1 MQLSLGQEQAEIEGD
16 TIMLPGISTLPEADE
31 EMLALTVEKIR
42 ELRVM
47 PMDAFDREIE
57 RMQRDAI
64 QSNFF
69 IGH

>member
-1 MQLSLGQEQAEIEGD
+1 MILNLQDEQV
-16 TIMLPGISTLPEADE
+16 TIDKVKCELPGISTLPEADE

>member
-16 TIMLPGISTLPEADE
+16 TITLPGILPLPDADE
-31 EMLALTVEKIR
+31 QMLALTVEKIR

-47 PMDAFDREIE
+47 PMEAFDREID
-57 RMQRDAI
+57 RMTDDAI